1 VFARGM
7 VADANLGR
15 VMLFSSVAAG
25 LALVGVV
32 LGVVGRRAIAGKIAI
47 ALGAVALVGSAYA
60 QVGRAN
66 FDYKFVPGKYERDD
80 EEPLRS
86 SGDKRSPS
94 ETGSKDAPKPPA
106 APVLAAPIQ
115 NDKQAAFR
123 LGNRLGLSV
132 ISRARGQRGPG
143 ERTFADL
150 APLASRFD
158 ATLPA
163 LPPLSGDRTAD
174 TADAMHYLMDT
185 AGKSVAQ
192 KISAKYGEA
201 HATAFEL
208 GIKMNLLNLLYLP
221 NDQLGQGLGNTVAER
236 AKRLGI
242 ADATVAP
249 LLTKIRANAS
259 QQAVGDA
266 AFAAVD
272 AIDAELARG
281 VESPAAAPSPA
292 PAPKSKAPAPTKQPA
307 ARRPSRPGRGGFA
320 ELR

>member
-143 ERTFADL
+143 ERSFADL

-249 LLTKIRANAS
+249 LLTKI
-259 QQAVGDA
+259 A

-292 PAPKSKAPAPTKQPA
+292 PAPRSKAPAPTKQPA

-320 ELR
+320 ELQ